1 MNIHFAILEFR
12 LRGSMIVLGFPGGSA
27 GKESAC
33 SAGDTGY
40 GGSIPGSEKSTGE
53 GKGNHCSIL
62 AWRIARTEDPGKLQ
76 SMASQ
81 RVDMTEQLTL

>member
-40 GGSIPGSEKSTGE
+40 GGSITGSEE
-53 GKGNHCSIL
+53 
-62 AWRIARTEDPGKLQ
+62 PGKLQ

>member
-1 MNIHFAILEFR
+1 
-12 LRGSMIVLGFPGGSA
+12 MIVLGFPGGSA

-62 AWRIARTEDPGKLQ
+62 AWRIARTEEPGKLQ

>member
-40 GGSIPGSEKSTGE
+40 GGSILGQKNPLEKGKATTAVFLPGELHGQRNLVSYSP
-53 GKGNHCSIL
+53 
-62 AWRIARTEDPGKLQ
+62 WRLKE
-76 SMASQ
+76 
-81 RVDMTEQLTL
+81 LT